1 MKRFNLDGAGRPEEI
16 LDTTALTAF
25 MLKLR
30 EAERAV
36 TCTHLVNYLNR
47 QWLDTYLGEK
57 HSGYQTLLRLLQ
69 TFCGRHGFTR
79 QRPTK
84 AKRLQGDLDELRK
97 AFALD
102 FHTAFAGFEAN
113 TIFNVDE
120 TGMSYDMPPK
130 PKAIWA
136 VRGGSSNISSGEK
149 HSYRMTTVLSV
160 RADGAKL
167 PILFIMSGMPG
178 GLIEKNEFDDFPIGH
193 HYAVQECAWM
203 DARVWVYYLRSLLKP
218 QVHAPSVLLLDS
230 FDSHVSDHGVRIAT
244 EEVGCLVAP
253 IPPNATS
260 AVQPLDVGIMAPFKR
275 HLRDL
280 WLEEELIQGDDEEED
295 VDMMTVTAQRKRLAM
310 VQRGIKAWARITPQ
324 EIRRSFFTY

>member
-1 MKRFNLDGAGRPEEI
+1 MKRQMVAKMLEACTRGLEAETGIPKSNLSRWVQQKDKLLSFDGNMKRFNLDGAGRPEEI
-16 LDTTALTAF
+16 PDTTALTAF

-30 EAERAV
+30 E
-36 TCTHLVNYLNR
+36 
-47 QWLDTYLGEK
+47 Q
-57 HSGYQTLLRLLQ
+57 
-69 TFCGRHGFTR
+69 
-79 QRPTK
+79 PTK

-102 FHTAFAGFEAN
+102 FHTVFAGFEAD

-130 PKAIWA
+130 TIWA
-136 VRGGSSNISSGEK
+136 VRGGSSKISSGEK
-149 HSYRMTTVLSV
+149 HSYRMTAVLSV

-167 PILFIMSGMPG
+167 PILFIMRGMPG

-203 DARVWVYYLRSLLKP
+203 DARVWAYYLRSLLKP

-230 FDSHVSDHGVRIAT
+230 FDSHVSDRGVRIAT
-244 EEVGCLVAP
+244 EEVGCLAAP

-324 EIRRSFFTY
+324 EIRRSFAKAIPQ